1 MYYLPSKTE
10 EQQECL
16 YIALILIKYS
26 FEMFV
31 YDWESNAADK
41 CGLEYYYV
49 SVLHLILVIKKL
61 IK

>member
-1 MYYLPSKTE
+1 MKD
-10 EQQECL
+10 
-16 YIALILIKYS
+16 S

-31 YDWESNAADK
+31 DDCESNPADK
-41 CGLEYYYV
+41 CGRLNHSGLEYYYV